1 MHGHARHGY
10 VMHAH
15 VMRAYIMHDYV
26 MHAHAVHCLLYVRI
40 NSDMPTVA
48 KHLNWFNSGMPTQ
61 MFQDQSSSENW
72 HVAKN
77 EQRHAPYRQRV
88 I

>member
-1 MHGHARHGY
+1 MH
-10 VMHAH
+10 
-15 VMRAYIMHDYV
+15 AYIMHDYV

-40 NSDMPTVA
+40 DSNMPTVA
-48 KHLNWFNSGMPTQ
+48 KHPTWFNSGMLIQ
-61 MFQDQSSSENW
+61 MFQDQSYSDNW

-88 I
+88 IQTIGMSLNK